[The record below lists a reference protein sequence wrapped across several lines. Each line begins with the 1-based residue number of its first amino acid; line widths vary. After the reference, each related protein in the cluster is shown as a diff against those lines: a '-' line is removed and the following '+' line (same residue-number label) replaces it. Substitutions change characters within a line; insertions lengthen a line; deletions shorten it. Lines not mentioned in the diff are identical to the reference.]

1 MATASTFK
9 GVVRGSTI
17 ELEREPGLPDGQAV
31 SVEIR
36 PITAEGSGA
45 ESPQPPWWLEHLDV
59 DPSVRPGKFVVKGT
73 HLLADTLVE
82 QLEAGQTEQEL
93 LQAHAELTPNDL
105 AAVCQYAKLPVEMRR
120 SFGAWADEAEQ
131 LDKYLQWTRQ
141 QRKVTRGR
149 IER

>member
-1 MATASTFK
+1 MATANMFK
-9 GVVRGSTI
+9 GVVHGNTI

-36 PITAEGSGA
+36 PITAERSAA
-45 ESPQPPWWLEHLDV
+45 ESPPPPWWLDHLDV

-73 HLLADTLVE
+73 RLLADTLV
-82 QLEAGQTEQEL
+82 
-93 LQAHAELTPNDL
+93 
-105 AAVCQYAKLPVEMRR
+105 
-120 SFGAWADEAEQ
+120 EQ

-149 IER
+149 IEH